1 MTGKDYF
8 NKLTPEEQAMFKKN
22 MKYRFEPHMKK
33 TFRIFLSF
41 LDSAFIWERSEQG
54 KEFWTKISFKYEE
67 KNNN

>member
-33 TFRIFLSF
+33 TFRVFLS
-41 LDSAFIWERSEQG
+41 LHAKKTSSTYYRW
-54 KEFWTKISFKYEE
+54 
-67 KNNN
+67 